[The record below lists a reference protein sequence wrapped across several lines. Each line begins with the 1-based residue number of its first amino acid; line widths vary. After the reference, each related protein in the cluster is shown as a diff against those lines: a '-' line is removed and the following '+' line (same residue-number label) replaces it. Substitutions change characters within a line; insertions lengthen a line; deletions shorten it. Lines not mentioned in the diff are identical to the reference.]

1 MFTCPNEE
9 FYSAFIDGEVSSQL
23 EEKFEEHLSQ
33 CEKCRY
39 NLERYK
45 FLKTALVSDEVPILD
60 LDRSFEKLLLKRNSI
75 KRDSHRQF
83 LIAMKYKAIIASSV
97 AVVFLFVFFFV
108 LLQHNSNHNEIYNL
122 KKNQV
127 KFIPILPVSAYKQH
141 DNIITNVN
149 LYDMDNVIKTGN
161 MYNTK
166 IYRDFANSFNSFSV
180 LYTPLN
186 GDVDNFNVI
195 MPNVTGSIIY
205 NYGLSVPVYTN
216 LNK

>member
-186 GDVDNFNVI
+186 EDVDNFNVI

>member
-83 LIAMKYKAIIASSV
+83 LITMKYKAIIASSV

-108 LLQHNSNHNEIYNL
+108 LLQHNSNHNEIY
-122 KKNQV
+122 
-127 KFIPILPVSAYKQH
+127 
-141 DNIITNVN
+141 N

-195 MPNVTGSIIY
+195 MPNVTGNIIY